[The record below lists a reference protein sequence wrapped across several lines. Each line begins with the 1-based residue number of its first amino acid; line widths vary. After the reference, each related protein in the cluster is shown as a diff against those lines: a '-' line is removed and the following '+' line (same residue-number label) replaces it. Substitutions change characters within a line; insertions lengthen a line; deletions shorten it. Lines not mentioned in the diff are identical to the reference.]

1 MWEKIH
7 QVGTSETQAK
17 MSQVQLLTSG
27 IQFLFISV
35 PETLLYVNLKS
46 RNFRFSCKNL
56 TTNGFSDTET
66 SDIAK

>member
-1 MWEKIH
+1 MWGKNPPGGH
-7 QVGTSETQAK
+7 KRDNK
-17 MSQVQLLTSG
+17 MSKVQLLTSA